1 MKTFTSFIDHTA
13 QEITELKNEIS
24 RKECNDLRT
33 GLIDCIKKEKICSSE
48 ANTITLMLKIK
59 TGLYAR
65 EIRSKC
71 KAKIFFDQPWEKL
84 AKTICEEAG
93 TSRSTLENCIKLS
106 TFDDCL
112 DYKEIKVT
120 KLISGVT
127 TLIQYID
134 FENYQEEDEL
144 LKNSGVYVIKNVLQR
159 IDPNKTSQKLME
171 NICNAPKYFWSTYVI
186 NMNLKDSL
194 GFVKGELNE
203 NSKLSYSDVK
213 AIYEANTSGSININ
227 KIKDIINKNRKE
239 NKAEQAIRSLVSDKI
254 RAVKDY
260 AIQNNVDPKVVEGIE
275 TILLALMPTKS
286 LGDKEKPVQK
296 EPDQGDVPN
305 AA

>member
-1 MKTFTSFIDHTA
+1 
-13 QEITELKNEIS
+13 
-24 RKECNDLRT
+24 
-33 GLIDCIKKEKICSSE
+33 
-48 ANTITLMLKIK
+48 
-59 TGLYAR
+59 
-65 EIRSKC
+65 
-71 KAKIFFDQPWEKL
+71 
-84 AKTICEEAG
+84 
-93 TSRSTLENCIKLS
+93 
-106 TFDDCL
+106 
-112 DYKEIKVT
+112 
-120 KLISGVT
+120 
-127 TLIQYID
+127 
-134 FENYQEEDEL
+134 
-144 LKNSGVYVIKNVLQR
+144 
-159 IDPNKTSQKLME
+159 
-171 NICNAPKYFWSTYVI
+171 
-186 NMNLKDSL
+186 MNLKDSL

-213 AIYEANTSGSININ
+213 AIYEANASGSININ

-239 NKAEQAIRSLVSDKI
+239 NKAEQAIRSLLSDKI